1 MVSKSGTTLLSAAV
15 LAALGVAAAGAP
27 AAHASVIIANPV
39 SFSTASPGVN
49 LSAGASDW
57 AEFGGDGTQ
66 NGLQAPAGTNFSQAT
81 SIDGGTAFD
90 TWGTSAG
97 YPIFTYTLGSSTVT
111 KDGDFVEGPHTGQN
125 NLTFD
130 LKVAAGVSETV
141 DVYAGYYGFNN
152 NPYNQPGTNPPNYQ
166 LTATL
171 GTGTPVVNQ
180 TPLPMVVNPSAYFA
194 GMYAITVDNTSAIAE
209 TLAVNAQS
217 NPSTTFYN
225 GFFGASVTPASSVP
239 EPASLAL
246 VGVGALGLL
255 LLKRKGKT
263 LA

>member
-1 MVSKSGTTLLSAAV
+1 MVTKSGTTLFSAAV

-39 SFSTASPGVN
+39 AFSTASPGVN

-57 AEFGGDGTQ
+57 AEFGGNGTQ
-66 NGLQAPAGTNFSQAT
+66 NGLQAPAGTNFTQAT
-81 SIDGGTAFD
+81 STDGGTAFG

-111 KDGDFVEGPHTGQN
+111 NDGYFVESPHNGQN

-130 LKVAAGVSETV
+130 LNVAAGASETV

-152 NPYNQPGTNPPNYQ
+152 LYNASQNYVNYQ

-171 GTGTPVVNQ
+171 GTDTVANQ
-180 TPLPMVVNPSAYFA
+180 TPLPMVVQSGSYYA
-194 GMYAITVDNTSAIAE
+194 GMYAITVDNTSANAE

-217 NPSTTFYN
+217 NPSETFYN
-225 GFFGASVTPASSVP
+225 NFFGASVTPASSPSVP
-239 EPASLAL
+239 EGSTLGL
-246 VGVGALGLL
+246 VGIGGLGLL
-255 LLKRKGKT
+255 LLKRKGKA